1 MQYEEI
7 FQCWKVSFSGLIL
20 WNVYSVFK
28 CTNARTYREC
38 REKGEV
44 EYCTKEQNSCFIETV
59 KEKVPRYAFPD
70 YDVHKGREGIDLI
83 NFWYFHQIR
92 RFFKI
97 FKSFKSI
104 KGDVIRVEITMGCKQ
119 PEACYAN
126 KKQNFLVR
134 AGRQCF
140 PKNSMSSTL
149 AYGIDS
155 VSFQLHQKSQ
165 FKIRLK

>member
-1 MQYEEI
+1 MQFEEI
-7 FQCWKVSFSGLIL
+7 FQCW
-20 WNVYSVFK
+20 K

-38 REKGEV
+38 REQGEV

-59 KEKVPRYAFPD
+59 KEKVPRTAFPD
-70 YDVHKGREGIDLI
+70 YDVHKGREG
-83 NFWYFHQIR
+83 
-92 RFFKI
+92 
-97 FKSFKSI
+97 
-104 KGDVIRVEITMGCKQ
+104 DVIRVEISMGCKQ

-155 VSFQLHQKSQ
+155 ACRQCCHTNGCKKNLDPSSEELWAIDHPGSADFTY
-165 FKIRLK
+165 IYYDPNY